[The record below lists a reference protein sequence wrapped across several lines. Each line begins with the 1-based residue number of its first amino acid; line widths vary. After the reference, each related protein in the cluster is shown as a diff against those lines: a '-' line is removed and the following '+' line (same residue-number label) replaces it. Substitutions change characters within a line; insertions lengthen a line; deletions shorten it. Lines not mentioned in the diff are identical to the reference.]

1 LGGYV
6 GPAGPGGNPDYG
18 HFYAPQPTPF
28 APLVAGAFNN
38 SQAVP
43 PGQTPRMPR
52 PKHLERTPTPGA
64 NLLPRKSAM
73 KKSASTSGTT
83 QPRLRTGSGA
93 APPAQ
98 VVRQRT
104 NSNPTPSMT
113 TDFFPHHIF
122 ISFVGTSELV
132 VENIGHPEA
141 LNELREELFPLW
153 PVTSNESKGTT
164 WRVHFTGGPWATDG
178 PEGLLAWEIITR
190 LFRLLARR
198 GYSYLTSINTGKPPP
213 RLVFIIS
220 QPDLTADFFLAHFSR
235 SGHRVTLIDPPVVI
249 SEAIGANLRN
259 ALPRNIAS
267 DRVSE
272 DNVLVIELK
281 RNGLG
286 APEVDKSLFITHVLK
301 QINTMGYTLQATI
314 PLARTGVLGL
324 GRRKEIWVFKGAKTT
339 F

>member
-1 LGGYV
+1 
-6 GPAGPGGNPDYG
+6 
-18 HFYAPQPTPF
+18 
-28 APLVAGAFNN
+28 
-38 SQAVP
+38 
-43 PGQTPRMPR
+43 
-52 PKHLERTPTPGA
+52 
-64 NLLPRKSAM
+64 M
-73 KKSASTSGTT
+73 KKSASTGGVL
-83 QPRLRTGSGA
+83 QPRTGSGSR
-93 APPAQ
+93 PPAD

-104 NSNPTPSMT
+104 NSNPTPPTT

-122 ISFVGTSELV
+122 ISFVGNNELV

-141 LNELREELFPLW
+141 LNELRQELFPLW
-153 PVTSNESKGTT
+153 PPGVTSNESEGTT
-164 WRVHFTGGPWATDG
+164 WRVHFTKDPWASDG
-178 PEGLLAWEIITR
+178 PEGLMAWEIITR

-235 SGHRVTLIDPPVVI
+235 SGHRVTLIDPPSII
-249 SEAIGANLRN
+249 SEVIGANLRH
-259 ALPRNIAS
+259 ALPRKIAS

-281 RNGLG
+281 KDGFG
-286 APEVDKSLFITHVLK
+286 APEVERSLFITHVLK

-314 PLARTGVLGL
+314 PLARRGLLGL
-324 GRRKEIWVFKGAKTT
+324 GRRKEIWVFKGSKPT